1 MNAAPNQSY
10 ASPPHAAE
18 AYAKLTFGAGV
29 LMVLAVGLYFASAQW
44 LPLDRPPIDFSGFA
58 LGRDFF
64 NTWMGGRS
72 AFAGGPGPW
81 FDFAP
86 YNAALK
92 EIAGR
97 ADLPPYHWSYPP
109 HLILFIWPLGLLPY
123 VLAYVAWSLAGLA
136 LYLWATWSAGVTRKD
151 DMAFVAVAPA
161 VAVNMICGQNGFV
174 TAALLIGGLANLD
187 RRPVISGLLF
197 GILTIKP
204 QFGLL
209 LPVLLLVTGRW
220 RVIASAVATTVV
232 LAAATAFWFGPDIWL
247 DFFHKV
253 MPQQQQFILDAGRFG
268 WAAVSSV
275 FVDARRIGLP
285 VNAAWAVQSAASV
298 AAVTA
303 VIWTFW
309 RKRDP
314 GLSIALF
321 LTAGFLVTP
330 YMLNYDMVALAYA
343 ALLLRQQPGNRL
355 ADHVLIVAIWILP
368 LVMLP
373 FGLAGVP
380 VASVVLATFAGRLI
394 WRLAV
399 SQDVVAVSPA
409 SGYAPPVP
417 AGGLAVQ

>member
-1 MNAAPNQSY
+1 MDPLRGRMPTAAAPRV
-10 ASPPHAAE
+10 AE
-18 AYAKLTFGAGV
+18 FYAKLTFGFGV
-29 LMVLAVGLYFASAQW
+29 LAVLVVGLYFASAQY
-44 LPLDRPPIDFSGFA
+44 LPLGRPPIDFSGFA

-64 NTWMGGRS
+64 NNWMGGRS
-72 AFAGGPGPW
+72 AFIGGPAPW

-123 VLAYVAWSLAGLA
+123 VPAYIVWCAVGLA
-136 LYLWATWSAGVTRKD
+136 LYLWAVRAGGIERKED
-151 DMAFVAVAPA
+151 WAFVALAPA
-161 VAVNMICGQNGFV
+161 VAVNIVCGQNGFL

-187 RRPVISGLLF
+187 RRPILAGVLV

-209 LPVLLLVTGRW
+209 LPVLFLVTCRW
-220 RVIASAVATTVV
+220 RVIASAGVTTLA
-232 LAAATAFWFGPDIWL
+232 LAAAAALWFGTDVWL

-285 VNAAWAVQSAASV
+285 VDAAWAVQAAASLAAL
-298 AAVTA
+298 AAV
-303 VIWTFW
+303 VWTFW
-309 RKRDP
+309 RRRDP
-314 GLSIALF
+314 QLSLALF
-321 LTAGFLVTP
+321 LTAAFLVTP
-330 YMLNYDMVALAYA
+330 YMLNYDMVVLAYA
-343 ALLLRQQPGNRL
+343 AALLRLQPGNRL

-368 LVMLP
+368 LLMLP
-373 FGLAGVP
+373 LGLAGMP
-380 VASVVLATFAGRLI
+380 VASIVLAAFAGRLV

-399 SQDVVAVSPA
+399 RQNATAVN
-409 SGYAPPVP
+409 
-417 AGGLAVQ
+417 AGGGYGSAVPSGGLTV